1 MLQSA
6 LIRWFINALA
16 MAVSSLLIPG
26 IIFNRFRDLLFASA
40 LFGIL
45 NVSIRPVLL
54 VFTLP
59 INILTLGL
67 FTFVINAAILGI
79 TASLLPGFVIY
90 GFWPALG
97 GAIVISVVSVV
108 LNLLL
113 KDKN

>member
-1 MLQSA
+1 MT
-6 LIRWFINALA
+6 
-16 MAVSSLLIPG
+16 VSSLLIPG
-26 IIFNRFRDLLFASA
+26 IIFNRFRDLLIASA

-54 VFTLP
+54 VLTLP

-67 FTFVINAAILGI
+67 FTFVFNAAILGI

>member
-1 MLQSA
+1 
-6 LIRWFINALA
+6 
-16 MAVSSLLIPG
+16 MAVSSLFIPG

-45 NVSIRPVLL
+45 NISIKPVLL
-54 VFTLP
+54 IFTLP

-67 FTFVINAAILGI
+67 FTFIINAAILSL

-97 GAIVISVVSVV
+97 GAVIITIVSVI
-108 LNLLL
+108 LNMLLR
-113 KDKN
+113 DKP